1 MSLHTRARARLLAAT
16 AVVAAGAAS
25 APAPAAAETYE
36 QVRVSSKSHVLYG
49 NSVRVKGYIRPKD
62 SGRTVWIMVRKPGS
76 RWQIVARP
84 KTGREG
90 RFRAKWR
97 PKSVTRYKVR
107 AFLTGSDANP
117 KHVST
122 TVYRTAHASWYGPG
136 LYGNRTACGQTLTS
150 STHGVAHKSLPC
162 GTRVS
167 FYYRGRSTTVRV
179 IDRGPYV
186 DGRDYDLT
194 SATANRLGF
203 SGVGTVWAAP
213 H

>member
-16 AVVAAGAAS
+16 AIAAGAAL
-25 APAPAAAETYE
+25 APAPAGADTYE
-36 QVRVSSKSHVLYG
+36 KVQVSSRAHVLYG
-49 NSVRVKGYIRPKD
+49 KSVRVKGYIRPRD
-62 SGRTVWIMVRKPGS
+62 SGRKVLIMVRKPGS
-76 RWQIVARP
+76 DWQIVARP

-90 RFRAKWR
+90 RFRAQWR

-107 AFLTGSDANP
+107 AFLTGSDARP
-117 KHVST
+117 RSVST

-150 STHGVAHKSLPC
+150 STQGVAHKSLPC

-167 FYYRGRSTTVRV
+167 LYYRGRSTTVPV

-194 SATANRLGF
+194 AATANRLGF
-203 SGVGTVWAAP
+203 SGTDTIWAAP